1 MLDLL
6 LRPVVLFVWSFAGLS
21 LAAWFGA
28 RLRHGRPFNEER
40 RADFA
45 VLLASTLTLLGL
57 LIGFTF
63 TMAMTRYDMRKNL
76 EEGEAN
82 AIGTEYLRLDRL
94 AAADAAR
101 LRALLKS
108 YVELRVR
115 YYAAADEDEARI
127 NAETGRLQMEMWST
141 VVAAAGQQR
150 DPITALVV
158 SGMNDVINAQGY
170 TQAAW
175 WNRIPLS
182 AAVLLIV
189 VAVLCNVMIG
199 YGLRSVGPRG
209 TLLPILPLFVAFAFA
224 LIADIDSPRRGL
236 IRVTPQNLMNLDASW
251 KNQ

>member
-6 LRPVVLFVWSFAGLS
+6 VSPVVLFGLSFAGLL
-21 LAAWFGA
+21 LAAWVGA

-40 RADFA
+40 RADFS

-63 TMAMTRYDMRKNL
+63 TMAITRYDMRKNL

-82 AIGTEYLRLDRL
+82 AIGTEYLRLDLL
-94 AAADAAR
+94 AGPDAAR

-108 YVELRVR
+108 YVRLRVR
-115 YYAAADEDEARI
+115 YYRAADEDEARI
-127 NAETGRLQMEMWST
+127 NAETTRLQMEMWSA

-158 SGMNDVINAQGY
+158 SGMNDVINSQSY

-175 WNRIPLS
+175 WNRIPRS

-224 LIADIDSPRRGL
+224 LIADIDSPRHGL
-236 IRVTPQNLMNLDASW
+236 IRVAPQNLVNFQTSLN
-251 KNQ
+251 NQ